1 MTERP
6 VREKNTAVIR
16 VYIDLEQREDK
27 GQVEREQHRSK
38 ETKSPCKNKRKGE
51 SSQGDE
57 GDNERKKVKTRQKI
71 KKKERITKD
80 VRYKN

>member
-27 GQVEREQHRSK
+27 GQVERNSTEA
-38 ETKSPCKNKRKGE
+38 
-51 SSQGDE
+51 
-57 GDNERKKVKTRQKI
+57 KKQKVLVKTNEKEKALRGTKEI
-71 KKKERITKD
+71 TREKK
-80 VRYKN
+80 